1 MELGIGSQEDSVQKI
16 PCPGSF
22 TSIKIYIYL
31 SEEAQGYSDSFSG
44 RHVNV
49 QISNGGQMGRCCS

>member
-1 MELGIGSQEDSVQKI
+1 MELGIDSQEDGVQEI

-44 RHVNV
+44 R
-49 QISNGGQMGRCCS
+49 QISNGGQMGRCSS